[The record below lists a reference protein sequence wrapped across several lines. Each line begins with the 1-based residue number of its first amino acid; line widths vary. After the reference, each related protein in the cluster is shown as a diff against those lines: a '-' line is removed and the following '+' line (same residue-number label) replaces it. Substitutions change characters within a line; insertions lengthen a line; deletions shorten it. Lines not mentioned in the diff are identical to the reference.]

1 MARVAR
7 VGSTSKLE
15 RFGPSMGFLIS
26 VAQVLAQVQLEVA
39 VQLLVSKTVCK
50 TIYYKLSTAV
60 YCTTKH
66 RQDYNLFSF

>member
-1 MARVAR
+1 
-7 VGSTSKLE
+7 
-15 RFGPSMGFLIS
+15 MGFLIS

-66 RQDYNLFSF
+66 RQNYNLFSF